1 MADSAARYRVL
12 VVEDEAK
19 TASTIA
25 LYLRNEGLE
34 PVIAA
39 RGDEGL
45 ELATQGA
52 FDLVILDLMLP
63 GMNGREI
70 CKQLRQLSAVPIIMV
85 TARSTE
91 SERIE
96 GLDLGADDYVSKPF
110 SPRELMARVR
120 ARLRASET
128 SAQPLRS
135 DSLSI
140 DPGKRLVHLDSA
152 PIQLTA
158 VEFDL
163 LLLLARHPGRV
174 WTRQQ
179 LLDRILPEA
188 LDSSERTIDAHVKN
202 IRCKIEPNRRDP
214 RFIQTV
220 FGVGYRFGE

>member
-135 DSLSI
+135 GSLSI

-202 IRCKIEPNRRDP
+202 IRHKIEPNRRDP